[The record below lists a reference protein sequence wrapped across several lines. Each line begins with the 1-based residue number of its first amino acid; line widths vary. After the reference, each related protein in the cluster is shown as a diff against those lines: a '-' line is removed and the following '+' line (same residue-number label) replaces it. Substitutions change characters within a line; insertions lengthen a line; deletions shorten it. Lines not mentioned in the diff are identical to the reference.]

1 MNNFCQKV
9 SHFVSFTVGHSIAF
23 MKSNCVKI
31 AKIIAKLFVI
41 RYLVVAYHKIQITY
55 EVQGYSWY
63 VKLKCPSVTFT
74 L

>member
-1 MNNFCQKV
+1 MNEFY
-9 SHFVSFTVGHSIAF
+9 SFLHYKCIKNVL
-23 MKSNCVKI
+23 KI
-31 AKIIAKLFVI
+31 VQIIAKLLVI
-41 RYLVVAYHKIQITY
+41 KYLIVAYLKIQITY

>member
-1 MNNFCQKV
+1 MLLLDMNEFY
-9 SHFVSFTVGHSIAF
+9 SFLHYKSIKNV
-23 MKSNCVKI
+23 MKIVQ
-31 AKIIAKLFVI
+31 IIAKLLVI
-41 RYLVVAYHKIQITY
+41 KYLIVAYLEIQITY

>member
-1 MNNFCQKV
+1 MLLLDMNEFY
-9 SHFVSFTVGHSIAF
+9 SFLHYKCIKNVL
-23 MKSNCVKI
+23 KI
-31 AKIIAKLFVI
+31 VQIIAKFLVI
-41 RYLVVAYHKIQITY
+41 KYFIVAYLKIQITY

>member
-1 MNNFCQKV
+1 MLLLDMNEFY
-9 SHFVSFTVGHSIAF
+9 SFLHYKCIKNVL
-23 MKSNCVKI
+23 KI
-31 AKIIAKLFVI
+31 VQIIAKLLVI
-41 RYLVVAYHKIQITY
+41 KYLMVAYLKIQITY

>member
-1 MNNFCQKV
+1 MLLLDMNEFY
-9 SHFVSFTVGHSIAF
+9 SFLHYKCIKNVL
-23 MKSNCVKI
+23 KI
-31 AKIIAKLFVI
+31 VQIIAKLLVI
-41 RYLVVAYHKIQITY
+41 KYLIVAYLKIQITY

>member
-1 MNNFCQKV
+1 MLLLDMNEFY
-9 SHFVSFTVGHSIAF
+9 SFLHYKCI
-23 MKSNCVKI
+23 KNLLKI
-31 AKIIAKLFVI
+31 VQIIAKLLFTK
-41 RYLVVAYHKIQITY
+41 YLIVSYLKIQITY

>member
-1 MNNFCQKV
+1 MLLLDMNEFYSLLHYKCIKNV
-9 SHFVSFTVGHSIAF
+9 
-23 MKSNCVKI
+23 MKIVQ
-31 AKIIAKLFVI
+31 IIAKLLVI
-41 RYLVVAYHKIQITY
+41 KYLIVAYLKIQITY

>member
-1 MNNFCQKV
+1 MLLLDMNEFY
-9 SHFVSFTVGHSIAF
+9 SFLYNKCIQNVL
-23 MKSNCVKI
+23 KI
-31 AKIIAKLFVI
+31 VLIIAKLLVI
-41 RYLVVAYHKIQITY
+41 KCLTVAYLKIQITY

>member
-1 MNNFCQKV
+1 MLHLDMNEFY
-9 SHFVSFTVGHSIAF
+9 SFLHYKCIENVL
-23 MKSNCVKI
+23 KI
-31 AKIIAKLFVI
+31 VQIIAKLLVI
-41 RYLVVAYHKIQITY
+41 KYLIVAYLKIQITY

>member
-1 MNNFCQKV
+1 MLLLDMNEFY
-9 SHFVSFTVGHSIAF
+9 SFLHYKCIKNV
-23 MKSNCVKI
+23 MKIVQ
-31 AKIIAKLFVI
+31 IIAKLLVI
-41 RYLVVAYHKIQITY
+41 KYLIVAYLKIQITY